1 MNLKKKR
8 QLLQRRRWRIYK
20 KVKGTAE
27 RPRLAVYFSHQHIY
41 AQCIDDCK
49 GATLLYL
56 STLAK
61 DLKDKNLKPNVTG
74 ATEFGKIFGE
84 MAKKTGI
91 QKVVFDRG
99 LRHYHG
105 VVKAFANA
113 ARGTDL
119 AF

>member
-1 MNLKKKR
+1 MNLEKKK

-27 RPRLAVYFSHQHIY
+27 RPRLAIYFSHQHIY
-41 AQCIDDCK
+41 AQCIDDRK
-49 GATLLYL
+49 GATLIYL

-61 DLKDKNLKPNVTG
+61 EFKDQNIKPNLAG

-84 MAKKTGI
+84 KAKKAGI
-91 QKVVFDRG
+91 QKIVFDRG

-105 VVKAFANA
+105 VIKAFADA
-113 ARGTDL
+113 ARETDL

>member
-1 MNLKKKR
+1 MNLNKKK

-41 AQCIDDCK
+41 AQCIDDRK
-49 GATLLYL
+49 GATLVYL
-56 STLAK
+56 SSLAK
-61 DLKDKNLKPNVTG
+61 DFKEKNLKPNIAG
-74 ATEFGKIFGE
+74 ATEFGKIF
-84 MAKKTGI
+84 AKKAKEVGI

-99 LRHYHG
+99 LRCYHG

-113 ARGTDL
+113 AREIDL

>member
-1 MNLKKKR
+1 MNLEKKR

-27 RPRLAVYFSHQHIY
+27 RPRLAVYFSHRHIC
-41 AQCIDDCK
+41 AQCIDDRR
-49 GATLLYL
+49 GATLVYL
-56 STLAK
+56 STLSK
-61 DLKDKNLKPNVTG
+61 DLKDKSFKPNVAG

-84 MAKKTGI
+84 KAKKAGI
-91 QKVVFDRG
+91 GKVVFDRG

-105 VVKAFANA
+105 VIKAFADA

-119 AF
+119 DF